1 MTEGV
6 HYKIDF
12 TTFARLFGFSKDDRE
27 ANVIHFE
34 AHMNH
39 SKIASAYEYDELTD
53 GSTTALKSVYY
64 VLNNMF
70 RETIYPKGG
79 SDSTNLRRFTP
90 NLIASLLARGPAF
103 LSQQVHMVQPGGG
116 D

>member
-53 GSTTALKSVYY
+53 GSYCFEVSV
-64 VLNNMF
+64 LC
-70 RETIYPKGG
+70 
-79 SDSTNLRRFTP
+79 
-90 NLIASLLARGPAF
+90 A
-103 LSQQVHMVQPGGG
+103 QQHVQRDHLP
-116 D
+116 

>member
-12 TTFARLFGFSKDDRE
+12 ITFARLFGFSKEDRE
-27 ANVIHFE
+27 VDIIHFE

-39 SKIASAYEYDELTD
+39 NKIATAYEYDELAD
-53 GSTTALKSVYY
+53 GSTTALRSVYY

-79 SDSTNLRRFTP
+79 SDSTSLRRFAP
-90 NLIASLLARGPAF
+90 NLIARLLLGA
-103 LSQQVHMVQPGGG
+103 
-116 D
+116 

>member
-1 MTEGV
+1 V

-12 TTFARLFGFSKDDRE
+12 ISFARLFEFSKDDRE
-27 ANVIHFE
+27 AEVIHIE

-39 SKIASAYEYDELTD
+39 SKIASAYEYDELAD

-70 RETIYPKGG
+70 RETIYHKGG
-79 SDSTNLRRFTP
+79 SDSTSLRRFAP
-90 NLIASLLARGPAF
+90 NLIARLL
-103 LSQQVHMVQPGGG
+103 PGA
-116 D
+116 

>member
-1 MTEGV
+1 MTEAV
-6 HYKIDF
+6 HYKVDF

-27 ANVIHFE
+27 AEVIHFE
-34 AHMNH
+34 AHINH
-39 SKIASAYEYDELTD
+39 NKIASAYEYDELAD

-79 SDSTNLRRFTP
+79 SDSTSLRSFAP
-90 NLIASLLARGPAF
+90 NLLAKMLPGAKHF
-103 LSQQVHMVQPGGG
+103 LSANSFGLIW
-116 D
+116 